1 MKLHILK
8 ITDRNDHLSD
18 DMFYTIPFLRDR
30 VVKDWYDMWDES
42 TITKQQIIE
51 SDELLFDYMDSF
63 GYDVETILT
72 ITENDIPKRTDVI
85 QVDVS
90 FYHPNDNE
98 SIKVYDEEGML
109 EEFQYKL
116 DCIIKNSG
124 L

>member
-63 GYDVETILT
+63 GYDIETILT

>member
-1 MKLHILK
+1 
-8 ITDRNDHLSD
+8 
-18 DMFYTIPFLRDR
+18 
-30 VVKDWYDMWDES
+30 MWDES

-63 GYDVETILT
+63 GYDIETILT